1 MTQIKPVNHNPLK
14 YRFPVM
20 AIVSVLHRISGVV
33 LLLTIAFWLWL
44 LTCLKQDGVGYQHAV
59 IILNS
64 FIMQLV
70 LFLSL
75 LALAYHVLAGFRHLI
90 MDLGFLETLRLS
102 RLTAWSVIVL
112 EVIVAVG
119 LGIWIW

>member
-1 MTQIKPVNHNPLK
+1 MKQIKPVNHNPLK

-33 LLLTIAFWLWL
+33 LLFTIAFWLWL
-44 LTCLKQDGVGYQHAV
+44 LTYLKLDGIGYQHAV

-64 FIMQLV
+64 FIMQLI

-102 RLTAWSVIVL
+102 RVTAWSVIVL
-112 EVIVAVG
+112 EIIVAVG